1 MTPRGSRVGF
11 ILKFYD
17 AVRGHGVPH
26 QLERLE
32 VTTMQ
37 RRNLV
42 GGGVLAGA
50 AALLGVA
57 EPTAAAADDSEAAR
71 AIESLR
77 AALERHFAVSPELSR
92 IREQQRIFLKA
103 NQKFP
108 DFIEVSVDVW
118 ESIYDWHVRHQ
129 QPIAATRTADGRYVM
144 TVMFTTLILR
154 PEQVNGYVG
163 YGFDA
168 R

>member
-1 MTPRGSRVGF
+1 M
-11 ILKFYD
+11 K
-17 AVRGHGVPH
+17 
-26 QLERLE
+26 
-32 VTTMQ
+32 

-42 GGGVLAGA
+42 GGGMLAGA
-50 AALLGVA
+50 AALIGGA
-57 EPTAAAADDSEAAR
+57 QRSAAAQADDSGAVAR
-71 AIESLR
+71 AVENLR
-77 AALERHFAVSPELSR
+77 ATLVRTLAVSPELDR
-92 IREQQRIFLKA
+92 IREQQRVFLKS

-108 DFIEVSVDVW
+108 DFLEVGIDVW
-118 ESIYDWHVRHQ
+118 ENVYDWHVRHQ

-154 PEQVNGYVG
+154 PDQVNGYIG

>member
-1 MTPRGSRVGF
+1 M
-11 ILKFYD
+11 
-17 AVRGHGVPH
+17 
-26 QLERLE
+26 E
-32 VTTMQ
+32 

-42 GGGVLAGA
+42 GGGMLATA
-50 AALLGVA
+50 AALIGGA
-57 EPTAAAADDSEAAR
+57 EQASAAQADDSGAVAR
-71 AIESLR
+71 AVENLR
-77 AALERHFAVSPELSR
+77 ATLMRTLAVSPELDR
-92 IREQQRIFLKA
+92 IREQQRVFLKS

-108 DFIEVSVDVW
+108 DFLEIGIDVW
-118 ESIYDWHVRHQ
+118 ENVYDWHVRHQ

-154 PEQVNGYVG
+154 PDQVNGYIG

>member
-1 MTPRGSRVGF
+1 M
-11 ILKFYD
+11 
-17 AVRGHGVPH
+17 
-26 QLERLE
+26 E
-32 VTTMQ
+32 

-42 GGGVLAGA
+42 GGGMLAGA

-57 EPTAAAADDSEAAR
+57 EPAAAAQDNSAAAAR

-77 AALERHFAVSPELSR
+77 ASLERQFAVSPELAR
-92 IREQQRIFLKA
+92 IREQQRIFLKS

-108 DFIEVSVDVW
+108 DFIEVAIDVW
-118 ESIYDWHVRHQ
+118 ESVYDWHVRHQ
-129 QPIAATRTADGRYVM
+129 VPIVATRTADGRYVM

-154 PEQVNGYVG
+154 PDQVNGYIG

>member
-1 MTPRGSRVGF
+1 M
-11 ILKFYD
+11 
-17 AVRGHGVPH
+17 
-26 QLERLE
+26 E
-32 VTTMQ
+32 

-42 GGGVLAGA
+42 GGGMLAGA
-50 AALLGVA
+50 AALLGVP
-57 EPTAAAADDSEAAR
+57 EQKGVADDDDGAAAR

-77 AALERHFAVSPELSR
+77 ASLERHFAVSPELAR

-108 DFIEVSVDVW
+108 DFIEVSIDVW
-118 ESIYDWHVRHQ
+118 ENIYDWHVRHQ
-129 QPIAATRTADGRYVM
+129 QPIAASRTADGRYVM